1 MRRAPDRI
9 NGDVMR
15 QNSAGSDGLTMGF
28 DDTSC
33 IGFVAIATQLVTADP
48 GFVTADL
55 ITNQK
60 TQLFCTIGAGLGLQR
75 QQAYPCVPSLDEFHC
90 AVLNSGSYGIA
101 KDPRG
106 VLDH

>member
-1 MRRAPDRI
+1 MRREPDRTG
-9 NGDVMR
+9 GDMMR
-15 QNSAGSDGLTMGF
+15 RNNADSDGLTMGS

-33 IGFVAIATQLVTADP
+33 IGFVAMATQSVAADL

-55 ITNQK
+55 TINQK
-60 TQLFCTIGAGLGLQR
+60 AWLFCTIGAGLGLQR

-101 KDPRG
+101 KDRRG